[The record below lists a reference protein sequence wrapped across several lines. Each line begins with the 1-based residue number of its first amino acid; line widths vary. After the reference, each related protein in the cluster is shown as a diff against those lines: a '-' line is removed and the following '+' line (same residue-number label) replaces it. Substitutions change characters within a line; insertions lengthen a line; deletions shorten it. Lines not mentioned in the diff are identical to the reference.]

1 MNYTPHTNNDEAAML
16 AALGLKSV
24 EELMDAQ
31 IPEELRLKG
40 GLPLPEGKSEMEVE
54 RQMRGIA
61 AQNVKFDHIYRGAG
75 AYYHYIPATVRH
87 IATNTSLISAYTPY
101 QPEISQGILQAT
113 FEYQTMMCML
123 TGLDASNASVY
134 DGATAA
140 AEACKLALDKKRRQI
155 LVSEA
160 IKPENK
166 KVIETYLYQMNVD
179 LQYIPVKEGKTDI
192 EALKGMLSEQTA
204 GVYVEQLNYY
214 GIIED
219 MKAVGDLTA
228 PLKALFIAGI
238 NPIAAAILP
247 SAAECGADIAVG
259 EAQPLGLSLSFGGP
273 YLGFMTAKMEH
284 IRKLPGRII
293 GETVDK
299 NGKRCFVLTLQAR
312 EQHIKR
318 EKASSSICSNQ
329 ANCAILASVYLATVG
344 ADGLKQIATQ
354 CCSKAHYLASKLSK
368 LSGWSI
374 KYGADF
380 FMEFVTE
387 SENPEGLLEF
397 LQTKGILGGL
407 QLSDKEILWCVTEM
421 ASKDDLDTL
430 VSLIEKYGKGGSK

>member
-1 MNYTPHTNNDEAAML
+1 MNYTPHTKADEAQML
-16 AALGLKSV
+16 ESLGLKSV
-24 EELMDAQ
+24 EELMNIQ
-31 IPEELRLKG
+31 IPQELRLQG
-40 GLPLPEGKSEMEVE
+40 ELPLPKGKSELEVE
-54 RQMRGIA
+54 QLVSSIA
-61 AQNVKFDHIYRGAG
+61 AKNIKFDKIFRGAG

-140 AEACKLALDKKRRQI
+140 AEACKLTLDKKRRQI

-160 IKPENK
+160 IKPDNR
-166 KVIETYLYQMNVD
+166 KVIETYLYQMDVD
-179 LQYIPVKEGKTDI
+179 LQFIPLKNGKTDI
-192 EALKGMLSEQTA
+192 DALKSMLSEQTA

-214 GIIED
+214 GIVED
-219 MKAVGDLTA
+219 MAAIGALLA

-238 NPIAAAILP
+238 SPIASAILP
-247 SAAECGADIAVG
+247 SAAQCGADIAVG

-344 ADGLKQIATQ
+344 AEGLKSIANQ
-354 CCSKAHYLASKLSK
+354 CYCKAHYLASELKKIEGWKL
-368 LSGWSI
+368 
-374 KYGADF
+374 KYDTEF
-380 FMEFVTE
+380 FMEFVTLSDNALSLLKFLE
-387 SENPEGLLEF
+387 S
-397 LQTKGILGGL
+397 KGILGGL
-407 QLSDKEILWCVTEM
+407 QLSDSEILWCVTEM
-421 ASKDDLDTL
+421 ASKDDIDYL
-430 VSLIEKYGKGGSK
+430 VSSIKEFEKGGKK

>member
-1 MNYTPHTNNDEAAML
+1 MNYTPHTQADEAAML
-16 AALGLKSV
+16 QALGLKSV
-24 EELMDAQ
+24 EELMNVQ
-31 IPEELRLKG
+31 IPEGLRLKG
-40 GLPLPEGKSEMEVE
+40 SLPLPKGKSELEVE
-54 RQMRGIA
+54 RQVRSIA
-61 AQNVKFDHIYRGAG
+61 AKNVKFDHIYRGAG

-140 AEACKLALDKKRRQI
+140 AEACKLCLDKKRRQI
-155 LVSEA
+155 LVSDA
-160 IKPENK
+160 IKPDNR
-166 KVIETYLYQMNVD
+166 KVIETYLYQMDVD
-179 LQYIPVKEGKTDI
+179 LKYIPLKGGKTDI
-192 EALKGMLSEQTA
+192 EALKSMLSEQTA

-214 GIIED
+214 GVIED
-219 MKAVGDLTA
+219 MQAIGALTA
-228 PLKALFIAGI
+228 PLKALFIAGVS
-238 NPIAAAILP
+238 PIAAAILP

-344 ADGLKQIATQ
+344 GEGLKSIASQ
-354 CCSKAHYLASKLSK
+354 CYSKAHYLASELAKID
-368 LSGWSI
+368 GWSL
-374 KYGADF
+374 KYGAEF
-380 FMEFVTE
+380 FMEFVTV
-387 SENPEGLLEF
+387 NPDASGLLKF
-397 LQTKGILGGL
+397 LESKGILGGL
-407 QLSDKEILWCVTEM
+407 QLSESEILWCVTEM
-421 ASKDDLDTL
+421 ASRDDLDNL
-430 VSLIEKYGKGGSK
+430 VSLIKEFQKGGAK

>member
-1 MNYTPHTNNDEAAML
+1 MNYTPHTTQDEAAML

-40 GLPLPEGKSEMEVE
+40 GLPLPKGKSEIEVE

-61 AQNVKFDHIYRGAG
+61 AKNVKFEHIYRGAG

-155 LVSEA
+155 LVSGA

-179 LQYIPVKEGKTDI
+179 LQYIPVKDGKTDI
-192 EALKGMLSEQTA
+192 EALKAMLSEQTA

-219 MKAVGDLTA
+219 MKAIGELTA

-238 NPIAAAILP
+238 NPIAAAVLP

-344 ADGLKQIATQ
+344 ADGLKQVAFQ

-368 LSGWSI
+368 LNGWSI

-387 SENPEGLLEF
+387 SENPKGLLEF

-407 QLSDKEILWCVTEM
+407 QLSDTEILWCVTEM
-421 ASKDDLDTL
+421 ASKEDLDTL
-430 VSLIEKYGKGGSK
+430 VSLIEEFGKGGVK

>member
-1 MNYTPHTNNDEAAML
+1 ML

-54 RQMRGIA
+54 KQMRGIA

-87 IATNTSLISAYTPY
+87 ITTNTSLISAYTPY

-140 AEACKLALDKKRRQI
+140 AEACKLAIDKKRRQI

-219 MKAVGDLTA
+219 MKAVGDLIA
-228 PLKALFIAGI
+228 PLKALFIAGV

-407 QLSDKEILWCVTEM
+407 QLSEKEILWCVTEM

-430 VSLIEKYGKGGSK
+430 VSLIEEYGKGGSK

>member
-1 MNYTPHTNNDEAAML
+1 MNYTPHTKQDEAAML

-40 GLPLPEGKSEMEVE
+40 GLPLQKGKSEMEVE

-61 AQNVKFDHIYRGAG
+61 AQNVKFEHIYRGAG

-155 LVSEA
+155 LVSGA

-179 LQYIPVKEGKTDI
+179 LQYIPVKDGKTDI
-192 EALKGMLSEQTA
+192 EALKGMLTEQTA

-219 MKAVGDLTA
+219 MKAIGELTA
-228 PLKALFIAGI
+228 SLKALFIAGV

-344 ADGLKQIATQ
+344 AEGLKQVATQ

-380 FMEFVTE
+380 FMEFVTV
-387 SENPEGLLEF
+387 SQNPKCLLEF

-407 QLSDKEILWCVTEM
+407 QLSDNEILWCVTEM

-430 VSLIEKYGKGGSK
+430 VSLIEEYGKGGVK

>member
-1 MNYTPHTNNDEAAML
+1 MNYTPHTQADEAAML
-16 AALGLKSV
+16 QALGLKSV
-24 EELMDAQ
+24 EELMNVQ
-31 IPEELRLKG
+31 IPEGLRLKG
-40 GLPLPEGKSEMEVE
+40 SLPLPKGKSELEVE
-54 RQMRGIA
+54 RQVRSIA
-61 AQNVKFDHIYRGAG
+61 AKNVKFDHIYRGAG

-123 TGLDASNASVY
+123 TGLDTSNASVY

-140 AEACKLALDKKRRQI
+140 AEACKLCLDKKRRQI
-155 LVSEA
+155 LVSDA
-160 IKPENK
+160 IKPDNR
-166 KVIETYLYQMNVD
+166 KVIETYLYQMDVD
-179 LQYIPVKEGKTDI
+179 LQYIPVKGGKTDI
-192 EALKGMLSEQTA
+192 DALSSMLSEQTA

-214 GIIED
+214 GVIED
-219 MKAVGDLTA
+219 MAAIGALTA

-238 NPIAAAILP
+238 SPIAAAVLP

-344 ADGLKQIATQ
+344 GEGLKSIASQ
-354 CCSKAHYLASKLSK
+354 CCSKAHYLASELAKID
-368 LSGWSI
+368 GWSL
-374 KYGADF
+374 KYGSEF
-380 FMEFVTE
+380 FMEFVTI
-387 SENPEGLLEF
+387 SPDAAGLLKF
-397 LQTKGILGGL
+397 LESKGILGGL
-407 QLSDKEILWCVTEM
+407 QLADNEILWCVTEM
-421 ASKDDLDTL
+421 ASRDDLNNL
-430 VSLIEKYGKGGSK
+430 VSLIKEFQKGGAK

>member
-1 MNYTPHTNNDEAAML
+1 ML

-87 IATNTSLISAYTPY
+87 VATNTSLISAYTPY

-228 PLKALFIAGI
+228 PLKALFIAGV

-430 VSLIEKYGKGGSK
+430 VSLIEEYGKGGSK

>member
-1 MNYTPHTNNDEAAML
+1 MNYTPHTKQDEAAML
-16 AALGLKSV
+16 QALELKSV
-24 EELMDAQ
+24 QELMDAQ

-40 GLPLPEGKSEMEVE
+40 GLPLPNGKSEMEVE

-61 AQNVKFDHIYRGAG
+61 AKNVKFEHIYRGAG

-134 DGATAA
+134 DGGTAA

-155 LVSEA
+155 LVSGA

-192 EALKGMLSEQTA
+192 EALKTMLNEQTA

-219 MKAVGDLTA
+219 MKAIGDLIA
-228 PLKALFIAGI
+228 GLKALFIAGI

-344 ADGLKQIATQ
+344 AEGLKQVATQ
-354 CCSKAHYLASKLSK
+354 CCSKAHYLASELSK
-368 LSGWSI
+368 LKGWSI

-387 SENPEGLLEF
+387 SENPKGLLDF

-407 QLSDKEILWCVTEM
+407 QLSDNEILWCVTEM

-430 VSLIEKYGKGGSK
+430 VSLIEEYGKGGMK

>member
-1 MNYTPHTNNDEAAML
+1 MNYSPHTVSDVEQML
-16 AALGLKSV
+16 ASLGLKSID
-24 EELMDAQ
+24 ELMDVQ
-31 IPEELRLKG
+31 IPEELRFKG
-40 GLPLPEGKSEMEVE
+40 QLPLPKGKSELEVE
-54 RQMRGIA
+54 RTLRQIA
-61 AQNVKFDHIYRGAG
+61 AQNVKFDQIFRGAG
-75 AYYHYIPATVRH
+75 AYNHYIPATVRH
-87 IATNTSLISAYTPY
+87 IAANTSLLSAYTPY

-140 AEACKLALDKKRRQI
+140 AEACKLSLDKKRRQI

-160 IKPENK
+160 INPENR
-166 KVIETYLYQMNVD
+166 KVIETYLYQMD
-179 LQYIPVKEGKTDI
+179 CTLEYIPMKSGKTDI
-192 EALKGMLSEQTA
+192 DALKSMLSDATA

-219 MKAVGDLTA
+219 MKAIGALTA
-228 PLKALFIAGI
+228 PLKALFIAGV
-238 NPIAAAILP
+238 NPTAAAILP
-247 SAAECGADIAVG
+247 SAAECGADVAVG
-259 EAQPLGLSLSFGGP
+259 EAQSLGLPLSFGGP
-273 YLGFMTAKMEH
+273 YLGFMTCKKEH

-344 ADGLKQIATQ
+344 GEGLRQVASQ
-354 CCSKAHYLASKLSK
+354 CYSKAHYLASELSRINGVS
-368 LSGWSI
+368 L
-374 KYGADF
+374 KYNDDF
-380 FMEFVTE
+380 FFEFVTV
-387 SENPEGLLEF
+387 SSDADGLLKY
-397 LQTKGILGGL
+397 LQSKGILGGL
-407 QLSDKEILWCVTEM
+407 PLSGTEILWCVTEM
-421 ASKDDLDTL
+421 ATREDIDTL
-430 VSLIEKYGKGGSK
+430 VNLIAEFEKGGTL

>member
-1 MNYTPHTNNDEAAML
+1 MNYTPHTKQDEAAML
-16 AALGLKSV
+16 QALELKSV
-24 EELMDAQ
+24 QELMDAQ

-40 GLPLPEGKSEMEVE
+40 GLPLPKGKSEMEVE

-61 AQNVKFDHIYRGAG
+61 AQNVKFEHIYRGAG

-155 LVSEA
+155 LVSGA

-179 LQYIPVKEGKTDI
+179 LQYIPVKDGKTDI
-192 EALKGMLSEQTA
+192 EALKTMLNEQTA

-219 MKAVGDLTA
+219 MKAIGDLTA
-228 PLKALFIAGI
+228 PLKALFIAGV

-344 ADGLKQIATQ
+344 AEGLKQVATQ
-354 CCSKAHYLASKLSK
+354 CCSKAHYLASELSK
-368 LSGWSI
+368 LKGWSI

-387 SENPEGLLEF
+387 SENPKGLLDF

-407 QLSDKEILWCVTEM
+407 QLSDTEILWCVTEM

-430 VSLIEKYGKGGSK
+430 VGLIQEFGKGGMK

>member
-1 MNYTPHTNNDEAAML
+1 MNFTPHTNTDTAEMLEAV
-16 AALGLKSV
+16 GCSSV
-24 EELMDAQ
+24 EQLMYAQ

-40 GLPLPEGKSEMEVE
+40 ELPLPKGKSELEVE
-54 RQMRGIA
+54 RQIKAIA
-61 AQNVKFDHIYRGAG
+61 SKNVKFDHIYRGAG

-87 IATNTSLISAYTPY
+87 IATNTSLLSAYTPY

-123 TGLDASNASVY
+123 TGMDASNASLY

-140 AEACKLALDKKRRQI
+140 AEACKLSLDKKRRTI
-155 LVSEA
+155 LASAA
-160 IKPENK
+160 INPANK
-166 KVIETYLYQMNVD
+166 RVIETYLHQMD
-179 LQYIPVKEGKTDI
+179 CTLSYIPLKNGKTDV
-192 EALKGMLSEQTA
+192 EALKSMVDENTA

-219 MKAVGDLTA
+219 MEAIGAITA
-228 PLKALFIAGI
+228 PFKALFIAGV
-238 NPIAAAILP
+238 NPTAAAILP
-247 SAAECGADIAVG
+247 SAAECGADVAVG
-259 EAQPLGLSLSFGGP
+259 EAQSLGLSLSFGGP
-273 YLGFMTAKMEH
+273 YLGFMTCKKEH

-344 ADGLKQIATQ
+344 GEGLKQVATQ
-354 CCSKAHYLASKLSK
+354 CCSKAHYLASKLSEIEGVT
-368 LSGWSI
+368 L
-374 KYGADF
+374 KYSDEF
-380 FMEFVTE
+380 FFEFVTIN
-387 SENPEGLLEF
+387 SDAHGLLLY
-397 LQTKGILGGL
+397 LQSKGILGGL
-407 QLSDKEILWCVTEM
+407 PLSDREILWCVTEM
-421 ASKDDLDTL
+421 ASKEDMDMLISL
-430 VSLIEKYGKGGSK
+430 VSEFEKGGAL

>member
-1 MNYTPHTNNDEAAML
+1 MNYTPHTKQDETAML

-24 EELMDAQ
+24 QELMDAQ

-87 IATNTSLISAYTPY
+87 VATNTSLISAYTPY

-344 ADGLKQIATQ
+344 GEGLKQIATQ

-387 SENPEGLLEF
+387 SQNPKGLLEF

-407 QLSDKEILWCVTEM
+407 QLSDNEILWCVTEM

-430 VSLIEKYGKGGSK
+430 VSLIEEYGKGGSK